1 MKSVF
6 CVVNPFGQS
15 CNIIEKIK
23 EVIKMIYLSKGI
35 VQKSSTEQMLW
46 ITHCGQD
53 YKLTGMES
61 ALWLNGR
68 FEFATAK
75 SAAAERAV
83 RHLERMGLVEVE
95 SGNSPVDRYRILTRC
110 ICCPAAFTKPEMP
123 MPYREKTV
131 LQWLREAGIRL
142 TVAELIFLQE
152 HRIVPAP
159 ELLGS
164 ENRQALVE
172 TIYTQENIEDGILE
186 QAMERAACRDTV
198 VAALLRLLEKK
209 KIIIL

>member
-1 MKSVF
+1 
-6 CVVNPFGQS
+6 
-15 CNIIEKIK
+15 
-23 EVIKMIYLSKGI
+23 MIYLSKGI
-35 VQKSSTEQMLW
+35 VQKRSTEQLLW
-46 ITHCGQD
+46 IAHCGQQ

-75 SAAAERAV
+75 SAAAEQAV

-95 SGNSPVDRYRILTRC
+95 SRGSPVDRYRILTRC
-110 ICCPAAFTKPEMP
+110 ICCPASFTKPEMP

-131 LQWLREAGIRL
+131 LQWLRKAEIRL
-142 TVAELIFLQE
+142 TVAELIFLHE
-152 HRIVPAP
+152 HGIVPVP
-159 ELLGS
+159 ELLGP

-186 QAMERAACRDTV
+186 QAMERAACRDAV
-198 VAALLRLLEKK
+198 VTTLLRLLKKK
-209 KIIIL
+209 KIIML